1 MPLSGLLGPTNFM
14 NGMKERHPSCMLT
27 TSPLQYRGSERVIIA
42 ERYYIGSHQYMAL
55 SSVA

>member
-1 MPLSGLLGPTNFM
+1 M
-14 NGMKERHPSCMLT
+14 NGMKERHPSFMLT

-42 ERYYIGSHQYMAL
+42 ERYYIGSYQYMAL